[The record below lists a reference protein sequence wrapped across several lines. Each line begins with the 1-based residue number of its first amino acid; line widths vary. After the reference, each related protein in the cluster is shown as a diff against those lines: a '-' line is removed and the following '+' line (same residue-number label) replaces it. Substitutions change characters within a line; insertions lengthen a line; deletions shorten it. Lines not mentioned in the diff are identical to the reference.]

1 MGWCSTQTD
10 QPSLSFPRPK
20 IPYPKYTHCCWV
32 SFPRLGGNFHLSKL
46 YFKKKWFIRNS
57 SYSMSLFQSILNAI
71 YTEVSR
77 SSRYEFSDPWHL
89 GHQEPF
95 APPESWWFFTHM
107 ALAALVA
114 NSGNKARASRGRVTF
129 LMVSGSYR
137 GVRGDSDHKLWK
149 TGENR

>member
-1 MGWCSTQTD
+1 MIHKKFFIFHV
-10 QPSLSFPRPK
+10 PFPTNLKCYVYMYR
-20 IPYPKYTHCCWV
+20 Y
-32 SFPRLGGNFHLSKL
+32 
-46 YFKKKWFIRNS
+46 
-57 SYSMSLFQSILNAI
+57 A
-71 YTEVSR
+71 EVSR

-129 LMVSGSYR
+129 LRVSGSYR
-137 GVRGDSDHKLWK
+137 GVHGDSGYKLWK